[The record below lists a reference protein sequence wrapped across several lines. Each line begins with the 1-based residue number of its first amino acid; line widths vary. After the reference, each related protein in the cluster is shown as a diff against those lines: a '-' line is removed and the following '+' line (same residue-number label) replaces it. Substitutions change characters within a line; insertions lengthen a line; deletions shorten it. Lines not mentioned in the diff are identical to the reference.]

1 MQHDGYIFVS
11 GYYPVDAVAYSIP
24 SFATITKDGTLH
36 INSRTASDAG
46 EYAFK
51 VVAVD
56 VDGNEASATV
66 YLTATKQATYG
77 TPRQQQDVG
86 AAMHDIRC
94 NEPLELYVRN
104 GMTRSA
110 YILPR
115 TRSWQGVGWIW
126 SRLQDMQV

>member
-1 MQHDGYIFVS
+1 MFVS
-11 GYYPVDAVAYSIP
+11 GYYPVDAAAYSIP

-77 TPRQQQDVG
+77 TPRQQQSVR

-104 GMTRSA
+104 GMTPVCLHSA
-110 YILPR
+110 TYEILE
-115 TRSWQGVGWIW
+115 GVGWIW
-126 SRLQDMQV
+126 SRLQDMRVSTAT